1 MKAIWGMVLV
11 LLLTV
16 ASGIAATPVAA
27 EEYACRGTVGAR
39 TLDNVRVPSGATCV
53 LDGTTVKGTV
63 TVGADATLKARRAR
77 VVGNIQAEN
86 HKLVVVNGG
95 TTVGGSIQI
104 VQGGAY
110 KVVGVKVTGSIQTDD
125 NSGVSLLR
133 NNTVDA
139 DIQVIKHRNGV
150 EISTNRVDG
159 NLQCKE
165 NSPAPTGGGNVVR
178 GNKEDQCK
186 RL

>member
-1 MKAIWGMVLV
+1 MNAIWGMVLV
-11 LLLTV
+11 LFLTV
-16 ASGIAATPVAA
+16 ASGITATPVAA

-63 TVGADATLKARRAR
+63 TVGANATLKARGAR
-77 VVGNIQAEN
+77 VIGNIQAEN

-95 TTVGGSIQI
+95 TAVGGSIQI
-104 VQGGAY
+104 DQGGAH
-110 KVVGVKVTGSIQTDD
+110 KVTGAKVTGSIQASS
-125 NSGVSLLR
+125 NAGSSLLR
-133 NNTVDA
+133 NNTVNA
-139 DIQVIKHRNGV
+139 DIQVIGHRNGV
-150 EISTNRVDG
+150 EISSNRVDG

-165 NSPAPTGGGNVVR
+165 NSPAPTGGGNVAQ
-178 GNKEDQCK
+178 GGKEDQCS